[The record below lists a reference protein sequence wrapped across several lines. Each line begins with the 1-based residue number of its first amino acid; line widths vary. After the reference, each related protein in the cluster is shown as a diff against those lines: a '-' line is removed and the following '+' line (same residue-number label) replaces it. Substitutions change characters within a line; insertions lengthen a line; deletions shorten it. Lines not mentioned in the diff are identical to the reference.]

1 MIDLLQEIGYGIRKN
16 KLRTFLTAF
25 SVGWGIFILIILLG
39 AGSGLLNG
47 IIYQFR
53 DGAINSIWIRPQ
65 RTSLAYGGMQP
76 GRQLRFT
83 NEDYDYVK
91 NNVKGVEHVTARFY
105 LWGEFTIRYKQ
116 NYSAFD
122 VRSCHPDHRYLEK
135 TLITKGRFL
144 NDKDQLEKRK
154 VAVIGTKVEEI
165 LFKGVE
171 PLDKYITINNIQYK
185 VVGVFDD
192 EGGEQE
198 VRQLY
203 IPISTAQMAYNGG
216 NRIHHLM
223 YTVGDA
229 SPKENDAILNEVK
242 KNMAERHRFDPNDP
256 RALSIWNNI
265 EDFKRITGVFD
276 AIGIFLWVVGLGTIV
291 AGIVGV
297 SNIMLISV
305 KERTREIGI
314 RKALGATPSSI
325 VSLILLESIIITAG
339 AGYLG
344 LLSGIGLVE
353 LIQWGLAQAGEQPEF
368 FRNPQVNISTA
379 LYALLILV
387 FSGTLAG
394 FFPARRAAQIVPI
407 EALKEE

>member
-1 MIDLLQEIGYGIRKN
+1 
-16 KLRTFLTAF
+16 
-25 SVGWGIFILIILLG
+25 
-39 AGSGLLNG
+39 
-47 IIYQFR
+47 
-53 DGAINSIWIRPQ
+53 
-65 RTSLAYGGMQP
+65 
-76 GRQLRFT
+76 
-83 NEDYDYVK
+83 
-91 NNVKGVEHVTARFY
+91 
-105 LWGEFTIRYKQ
+105 
-116 NYSAFD
+116 
-122 VRSCHPDHRYLEK
+122 
-135 TLITKGRFL
+135 
-144 NDKDQLEKRK
+144 
-154 VAVIGTKVEEI
+154 
-165 LFKGVE
+165 
-171 PLDKYITINNIQYK
+171 
-185 VVGVFDD
+185 
-192 EGGEQE
+192 
-198 VRQLY
+198 
-203 IPISTAQMAYNGG
+203 MAYNGG

-229 SPKENDAILNEVK
+229 STKENDAILNEVK